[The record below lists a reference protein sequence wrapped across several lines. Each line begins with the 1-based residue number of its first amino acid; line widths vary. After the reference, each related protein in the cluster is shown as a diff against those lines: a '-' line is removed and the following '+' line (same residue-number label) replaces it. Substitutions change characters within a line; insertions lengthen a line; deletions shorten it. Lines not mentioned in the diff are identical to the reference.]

1 MSEAVDVSAARTKA
15 VMVKG
20 AVALLFLVLLFVVY
34 NSPLRESL
42 TPEKIREARDS
53 VRVLWYGPPL
63 FILLYAIGC
72 TFLIP
77 ATLFILA
84 AGAVWGWWLG
94 GMYAIAGAA
103 LGSMM
108 SYYLA
113 RFVGGGIIGRFGK
126 AGAAMATKLE
136 GLGFSAFLM
145 LRLIPLF
152 PFAVLNYGAGIA
164 RIRPRIFLLATVIGT
179 APSHFVVAYSADAL
193 LAGTISREQAMQ
205 RVLLVVGL
213 MLVVFMVPMLLKRRA
228 QKTLHLD
235 SAND

>member
-1 MSEAVDVSAARTKA
+1 VIVKA
-15 VMVKG
+15 TVG
-20 AVALLFLVLLFVVY
+20 LLFLALVVIVY

-42 TPEKIREARDS
+42 TPEKIREVRDS
-53 VRVLWYGPPL
+53 VRTLWYGPPL
-63 FILLYAIGC
+63 FILLYAVGC

-113 RFVGGGIIGRFGK
+113 RFVGGGVIGRFGK
-126 AGAAMATKLE
+126 AGAAMARRLE

-193 LAGTISREQAMQ
+193 LAGTISREQATQ

-235 SAND
+235 EAND